1 MYNGKYYFETDD
13 FKLIFDDVFKA
24 IKRFNDKSVDMIFAD
39 PPYFL

>member
-24 IKRFNDKSVDMIFAD
+24 IISKEISKCN
-39 PPYFL
+39 